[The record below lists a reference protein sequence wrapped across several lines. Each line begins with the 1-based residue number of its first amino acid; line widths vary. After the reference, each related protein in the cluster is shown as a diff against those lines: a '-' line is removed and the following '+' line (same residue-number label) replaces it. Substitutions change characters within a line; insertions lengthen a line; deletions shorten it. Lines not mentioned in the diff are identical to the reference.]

1 MTGNSPF
8 PAHVQSF
15 LYSGKVVTL
24 ADHVGANVD
33 MNRDIFRKVM
43 EVTESR
49 MREQHFK
56 YATKGAFA
64 QQIVQ
69 SVRTRTRKKTKKPTA
84 QPETVAT
91 PQINVQEVQEDTE
104 SETEEE
110 PVFAVTNPLKP
121 SQRLLDFLAG
131 HKKTLSVP
139 VLPVLG
145 RTARK
150 RGIGTL
156 RSPGRGGVGDRR
168 RHVQS
173 FLSI

>member
-8 PAHVQSF
+8 PAHVQSY
-15 LYSGKVVTL
+15 LYSGKVITL

-33 MNRDIFRKVM
+33 MNRDTYRKVM
-43 EVTESR
+43 EFTESR

-69 SVRTRTRKKTKKPTA
+69 SVRTRTRKKTKKPTI
-84 QPETVAT
+84 QPENTT
-91 PQINVQEVQEDTE
+91 KPHISVQEIDTE

-110 PVFAVTNPLKP
+110 PVLPVINPLKP

-131 HKKTLSVP
+131 HKKTHSVP
-139 VLPVLG
+139 VLPVVG
-145 RTARK
+145 RTGAGQK
-150 RGIGTL
+150 RRIGTL
-156 RSPGRGGVGDRR
+156 RSPGRGVVRER
-168 RHVQS
+168 KRPLQS
-173 FLSI
+173 FLSV